1 MKSAAD
7 SQALQ
12 LLLLQAESSA
22 MGPHATDADDQAN
35 GATPYP
41 SSLKRLSAPPVSPR
55 LRVRPWWFPAHEL
68 RDPLVFYMEAWV
80 AEMIFGELL
89 ITGVWVGFLYS

>member
-1 MKSAAD
+1 
-7 SQALQ
+7 
-12 LLLLQAESSA
+12 
-22 MGPHATDADDQAN
+22 MGPRAADADDQAN
-35 GATPYP
+35 GATSYP

-55 LRVRPWWFPAHEL
+55 LCVRPWWFPAHEL

-89 ITGVWVGFLYS
+89 ITGVWVGFPYS